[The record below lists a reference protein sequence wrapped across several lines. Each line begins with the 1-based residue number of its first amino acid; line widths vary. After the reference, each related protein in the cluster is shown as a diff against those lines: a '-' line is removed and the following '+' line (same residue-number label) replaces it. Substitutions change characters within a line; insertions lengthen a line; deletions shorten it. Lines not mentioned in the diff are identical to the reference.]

1 MSQFRYKAACGDG
14 SVIDGILT
22 GLDRE
27 DVVQQLRSLG
37 QIPIR
42 IDETS
47 VAAPAKASSRSR
59 WKRRGKISDQH
70 IADVTRELA
79 TLLRAGMP
87 LDRALTTLIAL
98 AGDDPMRDTLSD
110 VVSSVKKGETFADAL
125 AKHEAIF
132 SGMYVSLVR
141 AGEIGGA
148 LEATLERL
156 ADHMDAQIE
165 TRSALKSALIYP
177 ALLVVVAVI
186 SLLILLGYVVPQ
198 FTEMFDSVGQVL
210 PLSTRITIAIG
221 EFLQSWGWTLILAAA
236 GTALVI
242 QHQLRQR
249 SSAHKWH
256 KRLLALPMIGP
267 IVLKSET
274 GRFARTLAMLLQNG
288 LPMLRALSIVRETMT
303 NLVLADAVAEITDR
317 LKQGQSLAELMHRS
331 AVFPSFAVQMI
342 RVGEESGTLP
352 EILSN
357 VAVAYDRDTRVTI
370 KRTLTLL
377 EPLLILV
384 LGAVIAGVILSILVA
399 ILGIN
404 ELVI

>member
-1 MSQFRYKAACGDG
+1 MSQFRYKAACSDG

-22 GLDRE
+22 GLDR
-27 DVVQQLRSLG
+27 DDIVQQLRALG

-42 IDETS
+42 IDETGIQS
-47 VAAPAKASSRSR
+47 AAKTSPSNRR
-59 WKRRGKISDQH
+59 RRRGKISDQH
-70 IADVTRELA
+70 VADMTRELA

-87 LDRALTTLIAL
+87 LDRALSTLIEL
-98 AGDDPMRDTLSD
+98 AGDDPMRDNLSD

-125 AKHEAIF
+125 AQHESVF
-132 SGMYVSLVR
+132 GSMYVSLVR
-141 AGEIGGA
+141 AGEISGA
-148 LEATLERL
+148 LETTLERL
-156 ADHMDAQIE
+156 ADHIDAQIE

-221 EFLQSWGWTLILAAA
+221 EFLQSYGWILILAAA
-236 GTALVI
+236 GAALLI

-256 KRLLALPMIGP
+256 KCLLDLPMIGP

-331 AVFPSFAVQMI
+331 QVFPNFAVQMI

-384 LGAVIAGVILSILVA
+384 LGAIIAGVILSILVA